1 MAGLCSRLPAGGV
14 IERKGI
20 QKLFAGAKP
29 RGEGEMNTHSLGAGR
44 GGLLVAAVWGG
55 PSSGA
60 LGPFPCDGEI
70 NTDSAN
76 LRAGPSLNYE
86 VAHRL
91 DRGAPVLVTG
101 HRRGW
106 YRVESPE
113 EAIFYVSARYLS
125 DGAVVC
131 GRLNVRVEPSPSATV
146 VCQLVRG
153 EQVEEIERDGEWA
166 AIKAPDCAALWVRA
180 ELITVCSEET
190 RGGGVSA
197 AGRRVAVRTRAGPDA
212 RAGPVAGR
220 TRGRPDARPGPVPS
234 APAAPSKRTPAP
246 LASRPHPLPPDA
258 RAGPHTAA
266 AQTTRAAAS
275 PSELVRSP
283 GRPRRPRRRP
293 NPRSARTPAPAAPPS
308 EPRAVSDACAGRTAA
323 RTRSPPRHPRPA
335 ASPVRTRRS
344 PRHPRRP
351 HRRPNPRCRPDT
363 LGPAAP
369 PPAPASEET
378 PEPAAGTASTRVAA
392 RPENVPCRKRGK
404 LVRADARGMRGAPY
418 CLVDGF
424 FVRRVVALVDSNTV
438 NLGHYEGD
446 RVKVWGYERFRD
458 PAGVPVVDV
467 RRLEV
472 E

>member
-1 MAGLCSRLPAGGV
+1 MNNAFLR
-14 IERKGI
+14 R
-20 QKLFAGAKP
+20 GAC
-29 RGEGEMNTHSLGAGR
+29 A
-44 GGLLVAAVWGG
+44 GLLVAAVWGG

-166 AIKAPDCAALWVRA
+166 AIKAPDCAELWVSA
-180 ELITVCSEET
+180 ELITVCSEEDEE
-190 RGGGVSA
+190 GEASA
-197 AGRRVAVRTRAGPDA
+197 APAAS
-212 RAGPVAGR
+212 
-220 TRGRPDARPGPVPS
+220 PS
-234 APAAPSKRTPAP
+234 APAAAQTPAP
-246 LASRPHPLPPDA
+246 AAP
-258 RAGPHTAA
+258 AA
-266 AQTTRAAAS
+266 AQTPAPAAS
-275 PSELVRSP
+275 PSELAVARTPAPAASP
-283 GRPRRPRRRP
+283 PEPAV
-293 NPRSARTPAPAAPPS
+293 ARTPAPAAPPS
-308 EPRAVSDACAGRTAA
+308 EPAAVQTPAPAA
-323 RTRSPPRHPRPA
+323 PPPAPVVAQTPAPA
-335 ASPVRTRRS
+335 ASPSAPVVAQTPAPAAPPPEPAAART
-344 PRHPRRP
+344 PA
-351 HRRPNPRCRPDT
+351 
-363 LGPAAP
+363 PAAP

>member
-1 MAGLCSRLPAGGV
+1 MNNAFLR
-14 IERKGI
+14 R
-20 QKLFAGAKP
+20 GAC
-29 RGEGEMNTHSLGAGR
+29 A
-44 GGLLVAAVWGG
+44 GLLVAAVWGG

-166 AIKAPDCAALWVRA
+166 AIKAPDCAELWVSA
-180 ELITVCSEET
+180 ELITVCSEEDEE
-190 RGGGVSA
+190 GEASA
-197 AGRRVAVRTRAGPDA
+197 APAAS
-212 RAGPVAGR
+212 
-220 TRGRPDARPGPVPS
+220 PS
-234 APAAPSKRTPAP
+234 APAAAQTPAP
-246 LASRPHPLPPDA
+246 APSPAAP
-258 RAGPHTAA
+258 AA
-266 AQTTRAAAS
+266 AQTPAPAAPAAAQTPAPAAS
-275 PSELVRSP
+275 PSELAVARTPAPAASP
-283 GRPRRPRRRP
+283 PEPAV
-293 NPRSARTPAPAAPPS
+293 ARTPAPAAPPS
-308 EPRAVSDACAGRTAA
+308 EPAAVQTPAPAA
-323 RTRSPPRHPRPA
+323 PPPAPVVAQTPAPA
-335 ASPVRTRRS
+335 ASPSAPVVAQTPAPAAPPPEPAAART
-344 PRHPRRP
+344 PA
-351 HRRPNPRCRPDT
+351 
-363 LGPAAP
+363 PAAP

>member
-1 MAGLCSRLPAGGV
+1 MNNAFLR
-14 IERKGI
+14 R
-20 QKLFAGAKP
+20 GAC
-29 RGEGEMNTHSLGAGR
+29 A
-44 GGLLVAAVWGG
+44 GLLVAAVWGG

-166 AIKAPDCAALWVRA
+166 AIKAPDCAELWVSA
-180 ELITVCSEET
+180 ELITVCSEEDEE
-190 RGGGVSA
+190 GEASA
-197 AGRRVAVRTRAGPDA
+197 APAAS
-212 RAGPVAGR
+212 
-220 TRGRPDARPGPVPS
+220 PS
-234 APAAPSKRTPAP
+234 APAAAQTPAPAPSPAAPVAAQTPAPAPSPSAPAAAQTPAP
-246 LASRPHPLPPDA
+246 LASPPA
-258 RAGPHTAA
+258 PAA
-266 AQTTRAAAS
+266 AQTPAPAAPAAAQTPAPAAS
-275 PSELVRSP
+275 PSELAVARTPAPAASP
-283 GRPRRPRRRP
+283 PAPAV
-293 NPRSARTPAPAAPPS
+293 ARTPAPAAPPS
-308 EPRAVSDACAGRTAA
+308 EPAAVQTPAPAA
-323 RTRSPPRHPRPA
+323 PPPAPVVAQTPAPA
-335 ASPVRTRRS
+335 ASPSAPVVAQTPAPAAPPPEPAAART
-344 PRHPRRP
+344 PA
-351 HRRPNPRCRPDT
+351 
-363 LGPAAP
+363 PAAP

>member
-1 MAGLCSRLPAGGV
+1 MNNAFLR
-14 IERKGI
+14 R
-20 QKLFAGAKP
+20 GAC
-29 RGEGEMNTHSLGAGR
+29 A
-44 GGLLVAAVWGG
+44 GLLVAAVWGG

-166 AIKAPDCAALWVRA
+166 AIKAPDCAELWVSA
-180 ELITVCSEET
+180 ELITVCSEEDEE
-190 RGGGVSA
+190 GEASA
-197 AGRRVAVRTRAGPDA
+197 APAAS
-212 RAGPVAGR
+212 
-220 TRGRPDARPGPVPS
+220 PS
-234 APAAPSKRTPAP
+234 APAAAQTPAP
-246 LASRPHPLPPDA
+246 LASPPA
-258 RAGPHTAA
+258 PAA
-266 AQTTRAAAS
+266 AQTPAPAAPAAAQTPAPAAS
-275 PSELVRSP
+275 PSELAVARTPAPAASP
-283 GRPRRPRRRP
+283 PEPAV
-293 NPRSARTPAPAAPPS
+293 ARTPAPAAPPS
-308 EPRAVSDACAGRTAA
+308 EPAAVQTPAPAA
-323 RTRSPPRHPRPA
+323 PPPAPVVAQTPAPA
-335 ASPVRTRRS
+335 ASPSAPVVAQTPAPAAPPPEPAAART
-344 PRHPRRP
+344 PA
-351 HRRPNPRCRPDT
+351 
-363 LGPAAP
+363 PAAP

>member
-1 MAGLCSRLPAGGV
+1 MNNAFLR
-14 IERKGI
+14 R
-20 QKLFAGAKP
+20 GAC
-29 RGEGEMNTHSLGAGR
+29 A
-44 GGLLVAAVWGG
+44 GLLVAAVWGG

-166 AIKAPDCAALWVRA
+166 AIKAPDCAELWVSA
-180 ELITVCSEET
+180 ELITVCSEEDEE
-190 RGGGVSA
+190 GEASA
-197 AGRRVAVRTRAGPDA
+197 APAAS
-212 RAGPVAGR
+212 
-220 TRGRPDARPGPVPS
+220 PS
-234 APAAPSKRTPAP
+234 APAAAQTPAP
-246 LASRPHPLPPDA
+246 
-258 RAGPHTAA
+258 
-266 AQTTRAAAS
+266 AAS
-275 PSELVRSP
+275 PSELAVARTPAPAASP
-283 GRPRRPRRRP
+283 PEPAV
-293 NPRSARTPAPAAPPS
+293 ARTPAPAAPPS
-308 EPRAVSDACAGRTAA
+308 EPAAVQTPAPAA
-323 RTRSPPRHPRPA
+323 PPPAPVVAQTPAPA
-335 ASPVRTRRS
+335 ASPSAPVVAQTPAPAAPPPEPAAART
-344 PRHPRRP
+344 PA
-351 HRRPNPRCRPDT
+351 
-363 LGPAAP
+363 PAAP